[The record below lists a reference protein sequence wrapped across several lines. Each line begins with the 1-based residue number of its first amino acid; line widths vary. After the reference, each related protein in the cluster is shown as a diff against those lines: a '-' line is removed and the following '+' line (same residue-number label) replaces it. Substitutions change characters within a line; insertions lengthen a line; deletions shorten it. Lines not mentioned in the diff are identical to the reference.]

1 MFRNHCWNKWKTR
14 EVVRERGTPNLNP
27 HLNIFQT
34 GSYIQEGKHLRFPR
48 TVSGTWAL
56 CSQIANDTISEL
68 DCLNPS
74 FQLQRSKDKVPNTK
88 EWRVSKRN
96 KSTCDAK
103 QKKKKLLAQ
112 EISTQKKSR
121 WLSNKMK
128 LLYLICSVTIL
139 TLVNKTPF
147 FFRKNVWIFNN

>member
-1 MFRNHCWNKWKTR
+1 M
-14 EVVRERGTPNLNP
+14 NP
-27 HLNIFQT
+27 HLNIFET

-56 CSQIANDTISEL
+56 WSQRVNDTVSEL

-74 FQLQRSKDKVPNTK
+74 FQLQTSKGKVLNTK

-96 KSTCDAK
+96 KSTGDAK
-103 QKKKKLLAQ
+103 QKKKKKKLLAQ

-121 WLSNKMK
+121 
-128 LLYLICSVTIL
+128 
-139 TLVNKTPF
+139 
-147 FFRKNVWIFNN
+147 